1 MSAASTA
8 AAPTNQPDPS
18 RDRPAAGAD
27 APSRAVRL
35 LGLVRK
41 LIDYGKELANTLQQR
56 TTATN
61 LANVTL
67 GFGTIDIALILSLIT
82 RGLHRAAA
90 LEARLVGRAGREAAA
105 GPAAANAPSRRKPRA
120 AQPAARSADGAESRV
135 ARLPTPGDIAAQ
147 VRRRPIGAVIADICR
162 EFGILPSD
170 PLWRELSDA
179 IVENGGNLATLY
191 IDINKRLWSPKA
203 APPPITAS
211 VAAPA
216 EPESCP
222 PSSVAFGTGP
232 P

>member
-1 MSAASTA
+1 MSAAPTV
-8 AAPTNQPDPS
+8 APTNSPDPS
-18 RDRPAAGAD
+18 LDRRAAGAD

-41 LIDYGKELANTLQQR
+41 LIGYGKELANTLRQPAPAAR
-56 TTATN
+56 LAT
-61 LANVTL
+61 VTQH
-67 GFGTIDIALILSLIT
+67 FGNIDIALILSLIT

-90 LEARLVGRAGREAAA
+90 LEARLVSRAVRETAE
-105 GPAAANAPSRRKPRA
+105 PAATSTPSRRQPRA
-120 AQPAARSADGAESRV
+120 AQPAAHSPESRV
-135 ARLPTPGDIAAQ
+135 ARLPTPRDIAAQ

-162 EFGILPSD
+162 DLGILPSN

-191 IDINKRLWSPKA
+191 QDINKRAWGSIA
-203 APPPITAS
+203 DPPRITTS

-216 EPESCP
+216 QPAPRP
-222 PSSVAFGTGP
+222 PSAAAFGTGP